1 MDNLYN
7 KYNFDEKQKIQIE
20 KGLFEGL
27 KVSWYAK
34 PEFTWEQMV
43 QIRVVLQKELD
54 VSWYAKP

>member
-7 KYNFDEKQKIQIE
+7 KYNFDEKQKIQIK

-34 PEFTWEQMV
+34 PEYTWKQMKGFRNCLEKK
-43 QIRVVLQKELD
+43 IDKKD
-54 VSWYAKP
+54 KIK